1 MHLLNLLQR
10 EGGTQKG
17 EVPSERG
24 GGGSN
29 PGGNYDLLAQINAQ
43 EWTFPLRIS
52 LINWTYPQKTADL
65 LTFIK

>member
-24 GGGSN
+24 GGGGGSN

-43 EWTFPLRIS
+43 E
-52 LINWTYPQKTADL
+52 
-65 LTFIK
+65 